1 MDYADLTAV
10 KIVTQ
15 STVSEPVFGE
25 SDFYVRS
32 QPCTIFARWVE
43 RTGVLWIE
51 HIIVDGVEC
60 NVRLLSTDSRNNL
73 EDAVVLEIGRNHF

>member
-1 MDYADLTAV
+1 MDYADLVAI

-15 STVSEPVFGE
+15 STVAEPVFGE

-32 QPCTIFARWVE
+32 QPCTIFARWIE

-60 NVRLLSTDSRNNL
+60 NVKLLSTDSRNNL
-73 EDAVVLEIGRNHF
+73 EDAVVLEIGRNYF

>member
-1 MDYADLTAV
+1 MDYSDLVAI

-15 STVSEPVFGE
+15 GTVSEPVFGE
-25 SDFYVRS
+25 SDVYVHT

-51 HIIVDGVEC
+51 HIIVNGIEC
-60 NVRLLSTDSRNNL
+60 NVKLLSPQAIDGL
-73 EDAVVLEIGRNHF
+73 LDACVLEICSAHF